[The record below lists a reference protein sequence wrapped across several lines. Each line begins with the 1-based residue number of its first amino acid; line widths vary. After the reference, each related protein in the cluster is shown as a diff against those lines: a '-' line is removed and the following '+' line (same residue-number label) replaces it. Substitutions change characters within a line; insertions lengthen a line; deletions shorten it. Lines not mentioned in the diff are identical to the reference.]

1 MPETMLEIALACI
14 RRGWFVFPCWPGQKT
29 PRIRGGNLSAS
40 NDAAKVRDWWAKWPD
55 ANVAISTKPSRL
67 TVVDVDHGLA
77 NADEWAEWA
86 ESAGLPGTYTVRTGR
101 RDGFGVQMYYSG
113 DATSKA
119 WETETHSGDIRGSWG
134 YVMAAGCLHPSGSL
148 YSVLLDMPIVPA
160 PEWVNTVKKA
170 VPKGRDGKPNAAW
183 MDDGTD
189 IVDHRNCHMISLL
202 GRKRGEGFTDEQLQE
217 YGAAVNDERLKPPL
231 DEAEL
236 DHLVR
241 QACKW
246 PVGVPDPVVTIGGKP
261 SPGPGIAA
269 PVGPVDWRSHYHTFE
284 QVSNAPRPRFLI
296 DGFLQLQ
303 SITAVAA
310 PVGQRK
316 SIIGLNIAHCLCT
329 REPLFDH
336 FPANPECVP
345 SRVLYLCPE
354 MGLISFSD
362 RVRKI
367 GLMPHVCESFFVRTM
382 NPVQETPGK
391 RPDTLT
397 LENLQEDEV
406 RDAVVII
413 DTAVRFIQG
422 DENSSA
428 DMRVFANSIF
438 RLAEIGAAA
447 VVVLFHSG
455 KTTKEQPELT
465 LENAMR
471 GSGELGAFVTCCWAT
486 RLQLGEDEDEYRA
499 KSYLRNVKPRDFEAK
514 PFEVIGTRDAQDNVV
529 NDCRMHWIDNGEAK
543 VVLSQKAH
551 GVKTDADGMED
562 LSVAVIKAHPE
573 MKIRELQAAMKAAG
587 IKKPRCP
594 SWISTKRAELRG
606 AGVHT
611 E

>member
-1 MPETMLEIALACI
+1 VGIAPGKSGLAVLDI
-14 RRGWFVFPCWPGQKT
+14 
-29 PRIRGGNLSAS
+29 
-40 NDAAKVRDWWAKWPD
+40 
-55 ANVAISTKPSRL
+55 
-67 TVVDVDHGLA
+67 DHGLR
-77 NADEWAEWA
+77 NADDFAGWTERR
-86 ESAGLPGTYTVRTGR
+86 GLPGTYTVRTGR
-101 RDGFGVQMYYSG
+101 RVNKDTGEPEYGVQAYYAAPEALDTFPWLDGEHGGEVRSAAG
-113 DATSKA
+113 
-119 WETETHSGDIRGSWG
+119 HI
-134 YVMAAGCLHPSGSL
+134 MAAGSIHPSGAA
-148 YSVLLDMPIVPA
+148 YEVLIDAPVCPVPD
-160 PEWVNTVKKA
+160 A
-170 VPKGRDGKPNAAW
+170 VRRLPRGSGTGKPGQANAAVVW
-183 MDDGTD
+183 DGVSKIT
-189 IVDHRNCHMISLL
+189 DHRNMTMISVL
-202 GRKRGEGFTDEQLQE
+202 GRFRAGGADDAEVSEQANRINEESVL
-217 YGAAVNDERLKPPL
+217 PPL
-231 DEAEL
+231 EEAEL
-236 DHLVR
+236 ARLVAN
-241 QACKW
+241 ACKW
-246 PVGVPDPVVTIGGKP
+246 PVGEPDPVVTIGGKP

-269 PVGPVDWRSHYHTFE
+269 PAGPVDWRSHYHTFE

-303 SITAVAA
+303 SITAIAA

-316 SIIGLNIAHCLCT
+316 SIIGLNVAHCLCT

-336 FPANPECVP
+336 FPANPDAVP

-397 LENLQEDEV
+397 LEDLQEDEV
-406 RDAVVII
+406 KNAVVII

-562 LSVAVIKAHPE
+562 LSVSIIKAHPE
-573 MKIRELQAAMKAAG
+573 LKIRELQAAMKAAG

>member
-1 MPETMLEIALACI
+1 
-14 RRGWFVFPCWPGQKT
+14 
-29 PRIRGGNLSAS
+29 
-40 NDAAKVRDWWAKWPD
+40 
-55 ANVAISTKPSRL
+55 
-67 TVVDVDHGLA
+67 
-77 NADEWAEWA
+77 
-86 ESAGLPGTYTVRTGR
+86 
-101 RDGFGVQMYYSG
+101 
-113 DATSKA
+113 
-119 WETETHSGDIRGSWG
+119 
-134 YVMAAGCLHPSGSL
+134 
-148 YSVLLDMPIVPA
+148 
-160 PEWVNTVKKA
+160 
-170 VPKGRDGKPNAAW
+170 
-183 MDDGTD
+183 
-189 IVDHRNCHMISLL
+189 
-202 GRKRGEGFTDEQLQE
+202 
-217 YGAAVNDERLKPPL
+217 
-231 DEAEL
+231 
-236 DHLVR
+236 
-241 QACKW
+241 
-246 PVGVPDPVVTIGGKP
+246 
-261 SPGPGIAA
+261 
-269 PVGPVDWRSHYHTFE
+269 
-284 QVSNAPRPRFLI
+284 
-296 DGFLQLQ
+296 
-303 SITAVAA
+303 
-310 PVGQRK
+310 
-316 SIIGLNIAHCLCT
+316 
-329 REPLFDH
+329 
-336 FPANPECVP
+336 
-345 SRVLYLCPE
+345 
-354 MGLISFSD
+354 
-362 RVRKI
+362 
-367 GLMPHVCESFFVRTM
+367 M

-397 LENLQEDEV
+397 LEDLQEDEV
-406 RDAVVII
+406 KNAVVII

>member
-1 MPETMLEIALACI
+1 VGIAPGKSGLA
-14 RRGWFVFPCWPGQKT
+14 V
-29 PRIRGGNLSAS
+29 L
-40 NDAAKVRDWWAKWPD
+40 
-55 ANVAISTKPSRL
+55 
-67 TVVDVDHGLA
+67 DVDHGSRTLEEFKTWA
-77 NADEWAEWA
+77 NNKR
-86 ESAGLPGTYTVRTGR
+86 LPGPTYAVRTGR
-101 RDGFGVQMYYSG
+101 RVNKDTGEPEFGVQVYYATPEPLDTFPWLDG
-113 DATSKA
+113 D
-119 WETETHSGDIRGSWG
+119 HSGEVRSASGHI
-134 YVMAAGCLHPSGSL
+134 MAAGSVHPDSGEL
-148 YSVLLDMPIVPA
+148 YEVLVDVTPLPLPDVVRRLPRG
-160 PEWVNTVKKA
+160 T
-170 VPKGRDGKPNAAW
+170 GTGKPGQPNAAVVW
-183 MDDGTD
+183 DGVSKIT
-189 IVDHRNCHMISLL
+189 DHRNMTMISVL
-202 GRKRGEGFTDEQLQE
+202 GRFRAGGADDVEVAEQANRINE
-217 YGAAVNDERLKPPL
+217 ESVSPPL
-231 DEAEL
+231 EEAEL
-236 DHLVR
+236 ARLVAN
-241 QACKW
+241 ACKW
-246 PVGVPDPVVTIGGKP
+246 PVGEPEPVVLIGGKP
-261 SPGPGIAA
+261 AQGAGVIVQAE
-269 PVGPVDWRSHYHTFE
+269 PVDWHTHYHTFE

-303 SITAVAA
+303 SITAIAA

-316 SIIGLNIAHCLCT
+316 SIIGLNVAHCLCT

-362 RVRKI
+362 RVRNI
-367 GLMPHVCESFFVRTM
+367 GLMPHVCKSFFVRTM

-397 LENLQEDEV
+397 LEDLQEDEV
-406 RDAVVII
+406 KDAVVII